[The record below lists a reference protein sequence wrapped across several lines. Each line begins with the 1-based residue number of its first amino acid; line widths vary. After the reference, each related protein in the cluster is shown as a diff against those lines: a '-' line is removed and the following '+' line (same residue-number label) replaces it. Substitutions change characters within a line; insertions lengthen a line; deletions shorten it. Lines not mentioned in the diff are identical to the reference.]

1 MAANEY
7 WSIVGFMRYRSRRDM
22 VKMVLDPAFEAAH
35 KYKLLCVAETF
46 SFPTQPFLRA
56 YVSPRVSVFLI
67 LALAAAL
74 AQLAILATR

>member
-1 MAANEY
+1 LN
-7 WSIVGFMRYRSRRDM
+7 R
-22 VKMVLDPAFEAAH
+22 P
-35 KYKLLCVAETF
+35 KYKLLGVAETF

-74 AQLAILATR
+74 AQLAILAIG